1 MFDGAAAV
9 ASIHYFVGGL
19 RWRRRRRR
27 RWCAQIE
34 QVRIGQAYAVA

>member
-1 MFDGAAAV
+1 MFDGAAAI

-19 RWRRRRRR
+19 RRWRCRR